1 MTRHEP
7 IPLSFEDVV
16 LTSRK
21 LPKGPI
27 AILAFSGTANVAWI
41 LWLCWLAI
49 RQVTEEVACAGPSCG
64 NASVFL
70 ENWSAVRTGVLPRS
84 VRHQSRVNL
93 HTKERVTRCLSPTAT

>member
-16 LTSRK
+16 LASRK

-27 AILAFSGTANVAWI
+27 AILAFSGAANVAWI

-49 RQVTEEVACAGPSCG
+49 LQVT
-64 NASVFL
+64 
-70 ENWSAVRTGVLPRS
+70 
-84 VRHQSRVNL
+84 
-93 HTKERVTRCLSPTAT
+93 